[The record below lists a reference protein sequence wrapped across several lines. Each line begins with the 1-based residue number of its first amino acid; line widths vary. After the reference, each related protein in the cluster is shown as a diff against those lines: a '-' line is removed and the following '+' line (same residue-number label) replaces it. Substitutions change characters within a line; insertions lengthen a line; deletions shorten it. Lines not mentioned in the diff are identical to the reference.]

1 MAIVFGSIKHTY
13 SGRKRNVQKARR
25 PVNRFIEAA
34 VNSEP
39 FRRDTVEYKSA
50 DMAKARHDITTKN
63 MSAAEKLK
71 ISNNYTIAPAYNKGA
86 YQVISKENIKDIG
99 K

>member
-1 MAIVFGSIKHTY
+1 
-13 SGRKRNVQKARR
+13 
-25 PVNRFIEAA
+25 
-34 VNSEP
+34 
-39 FRRDTVEYKSA
+39 
-50 DMAKARHDITTKN
+50 MAKARHDITTKN